1 MPMSKLE
8 DLKSRLLPLIKKHA
22 HVKLPEPIK
31 LSSGKMSDQYF
42 DGRKI
47 TLHPEGITLV
57 ARAIL
62 EIIRPAD
69 FDAVGG
75 PSIGADP
82 IATAVS
88 IFAFLDRKVELP
100 AFLVR
105 KAQKPYGLQKQIEG
119 VELKRGMKVL
129 IVEDVM
135 TTGNSIRSAIEVVE
149 QTGAKVDQIICL
161 IDRNEGGREALAQYP
176 LTSVFTKDEIG

>member
-1 MPMSKLE
+1 MPKLE
-8 DLKSRLLPLIKKHA
+8 DLKAELLPLIKKHA
-22 HVKLPEPIK
+22 HIKLPEPIK

-47 TLHPEGITLV
+47 TLHPQGITLF

-62 EIIRPAD
+62 EMIKPAD

-75 PSIGADP
+75 PSLGADP

-88 IFAFLDRKVELP
+88 IFAFLDRKIKLP
-100 AFLVR
+100 AFLIRSV
-105 KAQKPYGLQKQIEG
+105 QKPYGLQKQVEG
-119 VELKRGMKVL
+119 AELKPGMTVL

-135 TTGNSIRSAIEVVE
+135 TTGKSIRSAIEVVE
-149 QTGAKVDQIICL
+149 QTGAKVGQIICL
-161 IDRNEGGREALAQYP
+161 IDRNEGGREALASYQLSP
-176 LTSVFTKDEIG
+176 LFTKDEIGA